1 MCLKLDIHLISFILK
16 EVKIMN
22 VIEVRDLK
30 RDYYTN
36 LGVIKRDKKVINAL
50 KGISFNV
57 KKGEIF
63 GLLGPNGAGKTSTI
77 KILTTLL
84 TPTSGEAKVLGYNCF
99 GEEKQ
104 LRRRINF
111 IFGGERS
118 LYWRLSAWDNL
129 SYFCDLY
136 NIDEK
141 IKKERISKL
150 LELVGLSEKAH
161 FKVES
166 FSKGMKQRLQI
177 ARGLVNDPE
186 ILFLDEPTI
195 GLDPSGAKILRD
207 IIRRLSNDGKTI
219 ILTTHYMH
227 EADELCNRIAVINK
241 GKIIALDKPENL
253 KKDIDGSVIE
263 VKMLTL
269 NNELLSSLREIDKV
283 SNISV
288 KENNQTYILN
298 ISCKDARRTITS
310 INEKLSNH
318 KVLSMGMR
326 ETTLEDVYLK
336 MIEGVQNE

>member
-1 MCLKLDIHLISFILK
+1 M
-16 EVKIMN
+16 IMN
-22 VIEVRDLK
+22 VIEVKDLK
-30 RDYYTN
+30 RDYKTKV
-36 LGVIKRDKKVINAL
+36 GIIKHEHKTVSAL
-50 KGISFNV
+50 KGISFSV

-84 TPTSGEAKVLGYNCF
+84 IPTSGEAKVLGYDCF
-99 GEEKQ
+99 GEEKK
-104 LRRRINF
+104 LRKRINF

-136 NIDEK
+136 SIDEK
-141 IKKERISKL
+141 IKKERIQKL
-150 LELVGLSEKAH
+150 LELVGLSDKAH

-166 FSKGMKQRLQI
+166 YSKGMKQRLQI

-186 ILFLDEPTI
+186 VLFLDEPTI

-207 IIRRLSNDGKTI
+207 IIRSLSNEGKTI

-227 EADELCNRIAVINK
+227 EADELCDRIAVINN
-241 GKIIALDKPENL
+241 GEIIALDKPENL
-253 KKDIDGSVIE
+253 KKDMDGSVIE
-263 VKMLTL
+263 VKLLTL
-269 NNELLSSLREIDKV
+269 DDDLLSSLKTIGNV

-288 KENNQTYILN
+288 KEDEQTYILS
-298 ISCKDARRTITS
+298 ISCKDARKTITS

-336 MIEGVQNE
+336 MIEGDKK